1 MNRHGVSLFEIIA
14 LLLILAAAWVG
25 DSFGSQY
32 SNIAGIVCMVLF
44 PLLLVVA
51 IEKLAWLERELFI
64 GQKPFPEC
72 PCGRGTID
80 SLPGIDAKDTVTR
93 NCKCGRA
100 YDTSSRG
107 LIMIIEGVEKRDFA
121 TWKPFKGW
129 QITNPAASQA
139 EPRRLPPSSQ

>member
-1 MNRHGVSLFEIIA
+1 MNRHGVSLFEVIA

-44 PLLLVVA
+44 PLLLVFG

-64 GQKPFPEC
+64 GQKPFPAC

-80 SLPGIDAKDTVTR
+80 SLPGADEKNAMPL

-100 YDTSSRG
+100 YDTSGRG
-107 LIMIIEGVEKRDFA
+107 LITIIEGDIKRDFA

-129 QITNPAASQA
+129 LVS
-139 EPRRLPPSSQ
+139 EPSGEPHRLPPSSE